1 MRWLSMLV
9 LAAGVLLGVGCER
22 APVESGPE
30 LVVTASDEA
39 SGVEVQASVERIQI
53 RTVDRAEVTL
63 RLTRPVGLAVEVGE
77 PDWVGSGW
85 EVVSVGGPDR
95 SAGAGAAEGMIIE
108 ERRWTIEPF
117 LDGEYTVPAFAVR
130 AGDRV
135 ISTPAMVVEV
145 VSVLAAEDD
154 GSLPEA
160 AGVMLPEDGG
170 VSAGTILAVCVG
182 VGLGSVA
189 LGWWLRRDRAPGA
202 EVVVSDPELLR
213 AVAEGRIEGD
223 AAMAALNGVLNRLGE
238 ERQTADLLRRCE
250 LARFGGSGLGEDPR
264 LMAREALAVLGDRA

>member
-1 MRWLSMLV
+1 MRWLSTLV
-9 LAAGVLLGVGCER
+9 VVAGAMLGVGCER
-22 APVESGPE
+22 ALVESGPE
-30 LVVTASDEA
+30 LVVTASDDA
-39 SGVEVQASVERIQI
+39 SGIAVQASVERIRI

-77 PDWVGSGW
+77 ADWAGSGW
-85 EVVSVGGPDR
+85 EVVRAEGPDR
-95 SAGAGAAEGMIIE
+95 SAGAGAVSGMIIE

-145 VSVLAAEDD
+145 VSVLGAEDD
-154 GSLPEA
+154 GSMPEV

-170 VSAGTILAVCVG
+170 VSAGTVLVVCVA
-182 VGLGSVA
+182 VGLGCVA
-189 LGWWLRRDRAPGA
+189 LGWWMRRDRARGA

-238 ERQTADLLRRCE
+238 ERQAADLLRRCE
-250 LARFGGSGLGEDPR
+250 LARFGGAGLGEDPR
-264 LMAREALAVLGDRA
+264 VMAREALAVLGDRA